1 MKLLII
7 EDNHSLR
14 TMLSRFLRNEG
25 YEVTEASTG
34 EMGVELFIKHP
45 FDLVLLDIML
55 PGIDGFEVCRKL
67 RELSM
72 IPIIMI
78 TAKSED
84 HDKILGLDV
93 GADDYMVKPFSHQ
106 EVTAR
111 IRAIMRRIDPQKNRP
126 AKYNGL
132 EVDAEQYKISLFGK
146 SIHVTKKEFEVLYHF
161 IQHPNQLFTRD
172 HLLDSVWGIDYY
184 GDFRTVDSHI
194 KRLREK
200 LKTDEKLNWQIKT
213 VWGKGYLFEVTD
225 T

>member
-25 YEVTEASTG
+25 YEVTEASSG
-34 EMGVELFIKHP
+34 ELGIDSFFKQT

-55 PGIDGFEVCRKL
+55 PGIDGFDVCRKL

-106 EVTAR
+106 EVAAR
-111 IRAIMRRIDPQKNRP
+111 IRAIMRRIEPQKNKP

-132 EVDAEQYKISLFGK
+132 EVDVEQYKISLFGK
-146 SIHVTKKEFEVLYHF
+146 SVHVTKKEFEVLYHF

-172 HLLDSVWGIDYY
+172 HLLDSVWGMDYH

-200 LKTDEKLNWQIKT
+200 LKTEENLNWQIKT

-225 T
+225 